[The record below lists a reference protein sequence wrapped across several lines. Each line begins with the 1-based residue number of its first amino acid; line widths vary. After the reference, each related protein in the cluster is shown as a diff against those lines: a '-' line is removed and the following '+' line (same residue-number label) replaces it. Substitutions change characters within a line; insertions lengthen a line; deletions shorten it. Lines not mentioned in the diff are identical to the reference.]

1 MKLMERTKYLEPNFS
16 SYVAPLVRYLVAK
29 YKLGSSAPAS
39 ICFSFKLSNFSGS
52 VMSGINPNG
61 NWNHIRG
68 GMDVVVEEEQLETA
82 VIEGADAYLD
92 PK

>member
-16 SYVAPLVRYLVAK
+16 SYVAPLVKYLVAK

-39 ICFSFKLSNFSGS
+39 NFSGS
-52 VMSGINPNG
+52 VMSGRNPNG

-82 VIEGADAYLD
+82 VIEGADPYLD